1 MVSML
6 SLTLAFEVCKTNIF
20 LQTSAML
27 TYLKEK

>member
-1 MVSML
+1 ML

-27 TYLKEK
+27 TYLKEKWS